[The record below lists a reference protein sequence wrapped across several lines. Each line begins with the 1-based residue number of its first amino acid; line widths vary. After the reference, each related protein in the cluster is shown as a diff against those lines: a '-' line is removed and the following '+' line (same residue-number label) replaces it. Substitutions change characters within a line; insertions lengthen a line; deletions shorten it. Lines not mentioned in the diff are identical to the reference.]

1 MELIERILIA
11 AVKRTP
17 GASDQIGYAQT
28 DDDGHQ
34 RGDELEAAHEI
45 LCVLHGAPS
54 LMGSE
59 PENRVV
65 NGNSR
70 TRALGAQAASLQ
82 VSAACRDP
90 GKFALSEEITCAKM
104 LPAELPP
111 TTG

>member
-1 MELIERILIA
+1 MDFVERILIA

-17 GASDQIGYAQT
+17 STSDQVGYAQT

-70 TRALGAQAASLQ
+70 TRALGSTGCQPAGLGSLP
-82 VSAACRDP
+82 RP
-90 GKFALSEEITCAKM
+90 GKFAVSEEITCAKM
-104 LPAELPP
+104 L
-111 TTG
+111 